1 MKQSKILIPTS
12 KEAPSDAEALSHKM
26 MARAGYIYQISS
38 GVWSYLPM
46 GYRVIR
52 KIEKIIRE
60 EMDKIDAVEMMM
72 PVMLPAD
79 IWKQTGR
86 YEAYGDNLFKFSG
99 RNDREYVLG
108 PTHEESFTEILR
120 DSIKSYKKLPL
131 VVYQLQDKFRDE
143 ARPRYGVLRSKE
155 FEMFDAY
162 SFSADQAGLDAA
174 YNDQAKAYRNIF
186 DRIGLDYKVILADSG
201 TIGGDNFKN
210 FQHLLKLVK
219 MSSFT
224 LMVIMLPTWKRLLLN
239 LPVFSKLMNRLN

>member
-86 YEAYGDNLFKFSG
+86 YEAYGDNLFKFNG
-99 RNDREYVLG
+99 RNDREYVL
-108 PTHEESFTEILR
+108 
-120 DSIKSYKKLPL
+120 
-131 VVYQLQDKFRDE
+131 
-143 ARPRYGVLRSKE
+143 
-155 FEMFDAY
+155 
-162 SFSADQAGLDAA
+162 
-174 YNDQAKAYRNIF
+174 
-186 DRIGLDYKVILADSG
+186 
-201 TIGGDNFKN
+201 
-210 FQHLLKLVK
+210 
-219 MSSFT
+219 
-224 LMVIMLPTWKRLLLN
+224 
-239 LPVFSKLMNRLN
+239 